1 MGEFSVSKYHSIL
14 CPDRPDFL
22 DEYLILPSLQR
33 LGGIGLLCGTDW
45 TPLFHNKFFYS
56 RLDHS
61 VGAALITWN
70 FTHNKRQTLASLF
83 HDIASPA
90 FSHAVDFRNGDRM
103 RQESTEALTHDII
116 NGDLDLSEM
125 LFRDGIYKYEMDDYH
140 RYPVADN
147 EIPGLSADRLEYMY
161 PSGAALSG
169 TWTLD
174 EIEKSYSAV
183 TLLKNERGQDELG
196 FADRESALEYVRR
209 FLDVSLIL
217 QKGEDKL
224 AMQLMGDIIGEAI
237 SCGYI
242 EEDDL
247 YGMDEQ
253 SLIAKFED
261 CADTSPGDN
270 FARLFRTFRGMTRLV
285 RTDVKL
291 NGHYCVSFDVKKRYV
306 DPLVRGEGGKEAERI
321 STLSTEAARLIKD
334 FLEFR
339 DSYWACVPYVL

>member
-22 DEYLILPSLQR
+22 DEYLTLPSLQR

-183 TLLKNERGQDELG
+183 TLLKNERRQDELG